1 METIGYLGGLLLAIC
16 GIPEVIRTVKDKR
29 CHLGWPFLLLWFFGE
44 VFMIV
49 YAFHLWDF
57 PLIFNYTFN
66 IVLVGIMLWYKVT
79 NWYGHYRLRLEL
91 KRVRNTPVSP
101 YDNMK

>member
-16 GIPEVIRTVKDKR
+16 GIPEVIRTIKDKR

-44 VFMIV
+44 VFMEI
-49 YAFHLWDF
+49 YAFGLSDF

-66 IVLVGIMLWYKVT
+66 LVLVGIMLIYKIKT
-79 NWYGHYRLRLEL
+79 KWDSIT
-91 KRVRNTPVSP
+91 K
-101 YDNMK
+101 